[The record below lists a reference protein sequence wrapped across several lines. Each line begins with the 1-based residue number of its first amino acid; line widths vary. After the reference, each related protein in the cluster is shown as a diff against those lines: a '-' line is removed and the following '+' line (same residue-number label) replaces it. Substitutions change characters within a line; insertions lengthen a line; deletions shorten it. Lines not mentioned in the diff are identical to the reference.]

1 MDASRQLPTHG
12 DGLLDMREPARTP
25 LESMVNEVTD
35 ARADMPC
42 EDGANARDGYRERG
56 PATPVGD
63 IAPRIPELGAGAYF
77 PEGVIGRCSRA
88 DRAAAAAAAEPWANG
103 VPTRKMGRIARK
115 MGIGGPSR
123 DQVGAMRGSLEAEPG
138 EPASRDPGG
147 IEAPRLLLDA
157 ACVKRGRDGRAR
169 STAAVTAIG
178 AGSGGA
184 ASPASSAASA
194 PPAALQAP

>member
-1 MDASRQLPTHG
+1 
-12 DGLLDMREPARTP
+12 
-25 LESMVNEVTD
+25 
-35 ARADMPC
+35 
-42 EDGANARDGYRERG
+42 
-56 PATPVGD
+56 
-63 IAPRIPELGAGAYF
+63 
-77 PEGVIGRCSRA
+77 
-88 DRAAAAAAAEPWANG
+88 
-103 VPTRKMGRIARK
+103 
-115 MGIGGPSR
+115 
-123 DQVGAMRGSLEAEPG
+123 MRGSLEAEPG

-194 PPAALQAP
+194 PPLPSKCHRAMAAEAMRAVFRESGPAAVRSAYRAAIDAVGAPLEDAGADALAYPGFPAEHGRRIRADNVRERMNREVKLCSLT